1 MRRPSPPPAKPSR
14 AGALIHSK
22 PPPAV
27 REGNLANKGRFL
39 YAHPVKKASFFW
51 APLRKSPQIRA
62 DFVERIPE
70 VPLSTD
76 KAETLARL
84 QSHHDQAMRALG
96 FSRIFHAEQVHGDQV
111 AVVTPDSPP
120 LTPGVD
126 ALITRDPLL
135 LGIHVADCG
144 ALYLLDEATGA
155 IGLLHSG
162 KKGTELNITAE
173 TIAAMHH
180 HFGTCPA
187 DLVAVLAPCIR
198 PPHYEVDFAAKIKT
212 QALAAGILPEN
223 YHDCGLCT
231 ASDLDRF
238 YSYRLEKGKTGRL
251 LALLGR
257 LPS

>member
-1 MRRPSPPPAKPSR
+1 
-14 AGALIHSK
+14 
-22 PPPAV
+22 
-27 REGNLANKGRFL
+27 LANKGRFL
-39 YAHPVKKASFFW
+39 YAHPVKEASFFLT
-51 APLRKSPQIRA
+51 PLRESPGHRA
-62 DFVERIPE
+62 DFVERIPG
-70 VPLSTD
+70 VSLTTN

-84 QSHHDQAMRALG
+84 QPHHDQAARRLG
-96 FSRIFHAEQVHGDQV
+96 FSRTHLAGQVHGKEV
-111 AVVTPDSPP
+111 AVVTPDSPRI
-120 LTPGVD
+120 TPGVD
-126 ALITRDPLL
+126 ALVTRDPLL

-144 ALYLLDEATGA
+144 ALYLLDRVTGA

-173 TIAAMHH
+173 TIAAMHD
-180 HFGTCPA
+180 HFGTRPT

-198 PPHYEVDFAAKIKT
+198 PPHYEVDFAAKIKD

-231 ASDLDRF
+231 ASDLNRF
-238 YSYRLEKGKTGRL
+238 YSYRREKGKTGRL